1 MGSFREIEVYTN
13 KNFNIDILGSAIINF
28 GDVLVG
34 IFIVLA

>member
-1 MGSFREIEVYTN
+1 MGSFRDIQVYTN
-13 KNFNIDILGSAIINF
+13 KNLKIDLLGSAIINF

>member
-1 MGSFREIEVYTN
+1 MGSFWEIEVYTN
-13 KNFNIDILGSAIINF
+13 KNLKMDLLGSAIINF